1 MNSTATAV
9 AFRGRSGPRVGD
21 SQRVSQAAL
30 QAELVRG
37 AMVRNTQSI
46 SPMPDPLPPADP
58 LGLAGLAAIGLA
70 IVVGELA
77 KQFNELARLANEW
90 NWGLRNPNREVALPF
105 NTSTPVETMLKYAP
119 GTAVSYYGMHEG
131 SAFPDSTGSTY
142 RTNTWINEPHN
153 NSWGQPYTD
162 RAPELFFH
170 TADSIYLP
178 YPGIQQFPAVR
189 WFDPRNGT
197 TKISRFTTNY
207 MTGNR
212 KITIRPISGDSSTW
226 LDFPGGATVAGLN
239 LPPLP
244 QVQPAELP
252 SVPVL
257 EPRPVVKPPEVLPE
271 VVPVVPVVTPSPA
284 LVTTAQVTRTNFYM
298 PDRLPAPLA
307 PPATKTRTTTGAGTV
322 VAPAALPIPQTSTD
336 QRVYG
341 SQVITSIGVRPDVV
355 AIAEEVGRMEQKLGR
370 LLMSQDPSPDWL
382 DSVAGQLINR
392 LLSELI
398 DALVV
403 EVPATVYDFEAPCD
417 VDANG
422 DPVVLEQAIAAADY
436 QPAIVARLD
445 AIAAAMGILK
455 GWKQPMC
462 RTSPP
467 RSNVTVTAYEFDPEA

>member
-70 IVVGELA
+70 IVVGELT

-90 NWGLRNPNREVALPF
+90 DWGLLNLQRGRRLAPNSIFPMEHYLRHEPGRAVFYEAKWEVPPHPVYYPGPLQTFQLYMNPADN
-105 NTSTPVETMLKYAP
+105 
-119 GTAVSYYGMHEG
+119 SY
-131 SAFPDSTGSTY
+131 
-142 RTNTWINEPHN
+142 
-153 NSWGQPYTD
+153 GQIYTD
-162 RAPELFFH
+162 RALELFFWKPPLAH
-170 TADSIYLP
+170 PAGFGIWQQYPAIRWYDPRVGLTRVSKFITGDGVEGQKVSVYPSNGNQAEWVEFPDGTYTAGLI
-178 YPGIQQFPAVR
+178 FPA
-189 WFDPRNGT
+189 
-197 TKISRFTTNY
+197 
-207 MTGNR
+207 
-212 KITIRPISGDSSTW
+212 
-226 LDFPGGATVAGLN
+226 
-239 LPPLP
+239 LP
-244 QVQPAELP
+244 QIKTAEMP
-252 SVPVL
+252 SPVL
-257 EPRPVVKPPEVLPE
+257 ELRPVVKPPETLPE
-271 VVPVVPVVTPSPA
+271 GVPVVPVVTPSPA

-382 DSVAGQLINR
+382 DSVAGQLISR

-403 EVPATVYDFEAPCD
+403 DVPATVYEFEAPCD

-462 RTSPP
+462 RVNPP
-467 RSNVTVTAYEFDPEA
+467 QSNVTVTAYEYDPDA

>member
-46 SPMPDPLPPADP
+46 SPMPDPLKPAP
-58 LGLAGLAAIGLA
+58 LLGLVELAALAVVAVIGELVKRFAQLWGSNNSRAKQDA
-70 IVVGELA
+70 IWDKYQWYKVVGPGGSTQWESINSGYPIARSGAPWVFPNSPVKWPGQISWSAEGGAYGDLGLYYIKGINGSSDSNLYHVA
-77 KQFNELARLANEW
+77 NGESPPGSPLVGPAYTYQFANSFEATQPLETW
-90 NWGLRNPNREVALPF
+90 SGVS
-105 NTSTPVETMLKYAP
+105 NTAP
-119 GTAVSYYGMHEG
+119 GS
-131 SAFPDSTGSTY
+131 PITG
-142 RTNTWINEPHN
+142 
-153 NSWGQPYTD
+153 D
-162 RAPELFFH
+162 
-170 TADSIYLP
+170 
-178 YPGIQQFPAVR
+178 
-189 WFDPRNGT
+189 
-197 TKISRFTTNY
+197 
-207 MTGNR
+207 
-212 KITIRPISGDSSTW
+212 DSSAYTRDTAPVVPITGLSP
-226 LDFPGGATVAGLN
+226 LDR
-239 LPPLP
+239 LPP
-244 QVQPAELP
+244 VPAAVAAVAQTAP
-252 SVPVL
+252 L
-257 EPRPVVKPPEVLPE
+257 EQAQTPTTEG
-271 VVPVVPVVTPSPA
+271 VPVVPTVTPSPA
-284 LVTTAQVTRTNFYM
+284 LVTTAQTTRTNFYM

-355 AIAEEVGRMEQKLGR
+355 AIAEEVGRMEQKMGR
-370 LLMSQDPSPDWL
+370 LLGNMDQTPDWL
-382 DSVAGQLINR
+382 DGAIGP
-392 LLSELI
+392 LLNALKEALL

-403 EVPATVYDFEAPCD
+403 DVPATSYDFEAPCD

-422 DPVVLEQAIAAADY
+422 DPVVVEQAIAAADY

>member
-1 MNSTATAV
+1 
-9 AFRGRSGPRVGD
+9 
-21 SQRVSQAAL
+21 VSVYPSNGN
-30 QAELVRG
+30 QAEWVEF
-37 AMVRNTQSI
+37 
-46 SPMPDPLPPADP
+46 PD
-58 LGLAGLAAIGLA
+58 GTYTAGLI
-70 IVVGELA
+70 
-77 KQFNELARLANEW
+77 F
-90 NWGLRNPNREVALPF
+90 PALPQI
-105 NTSTPVETMLKYAP
+105 K
-119 GTAVSYYGMHEG
+119 TAEM
-131 SAFPDSTGSTY
+131 
-142 RTNTWINEPHN
+142 
-153 NSWGQPYTD
+153 
-162 RAPELFFH
+162 
-170 TADSIYLP
+170 
-178 YPGIQQFPAVR
+178 
-189 WFDPRNGT
+189 
-197 TKISRFTTNY
+197 
-207 MTGNR
+207 
-212 KITIRPISGDSSTW
+212 
-226 LDFPGGATVAGLN
+226 
-239 LPPLP
+239 
-244 QVQPAELP
+244 P
-252 SVPVL
+252 SPVL
-257 EPRPVVKPPEVLPE
+257 ELRPVVKPPETLPE
-271 VVPVVPVVTPSPA
+271 GVPVVPVVTPSPA

-382 DSVAGQLINR
+382 DSVAGQLISR

-403 EVPATVYDFEAPCD
+403 DVPATVYEFEAPCD

-462 RTSPP
+462 RVNPP
-467 RSNVTVTAYEFDPEA
+467 QSNVTVTAYEYDPDA